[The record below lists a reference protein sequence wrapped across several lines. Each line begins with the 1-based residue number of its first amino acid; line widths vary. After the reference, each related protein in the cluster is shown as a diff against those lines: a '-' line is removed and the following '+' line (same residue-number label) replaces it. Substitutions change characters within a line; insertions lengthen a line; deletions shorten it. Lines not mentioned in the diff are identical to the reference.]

1 MTEKLDDLVALTKR
15 LRKECPWDREQ
26 THRTL
31 ASHLIEEAYEVV
43 DAIDGG
49 DPEHLRDELGDL
61 LLQVLFH
68 SNIAEERGTFL
79 LGDVAGRLS
88 AKLIARHPH
97 IFGDTV
103 VSGPGQVK
111 ENWEKLKMREGRAS
125 ALDGIP
131 GHLPALLHAK
141 RIQEKA
147 SSVGFDWERGED
159 VRKKVSE
166 EMAELQSEVEANNRE
181 GIREEFGDLLFAM
194 VNYARFLGV
203 DPEESLRLAT
213 RKFRKRFSHIEASL
227 KNEGRGPGEA
237 TPAELD
243 LLWNEAKRLP

>member
-1 MTEKLDDLVALTKR
+1 MDTVDELVSLTKR
-15 LRKECPWDREQ
+15 LRIECPWDREQ
-26 THRTL
+26 THATL

-49 DPEHLRDELGDL
+49 KPERLRDELGDL

-68 SNIAEERGTFL
+68 SNIAEEQGTFRL
-79 LGDVAGRLS
+79 ADVAATLS

-111 ENWEKLKMREGRAS
+111 ENWEKLKMREGRS
-125 ALDGIP
+125 SVLDGVP
-131 GHLPALLHAK
+131 DHLPALLHAK
-141 RIQEKA
+141 RVQEKA
-147 SSVGFDWERGED
+147 SSAGFDWERIED

-166 EMAELQSEVEANNRE
+166 ETAELHSEVDAGNRD

-203 DPEESLRLAT
+203 DPEESLRLSV
-213 RKFRKRFSHIEASL
+213 RKFKKRFTHIESEL
-227 KNEGRGPGEA
+227 KAQGRVPSDA
-237 TPAELD
+237 TLAEMD
-243 LLWNEAKRLP
+243 LLWNQAKKLP